1 MIECFHRQQWMEG
14 DTTMKPILIPQPK
27 SLRLDGGQ
35 FRPPRA
41 GSIAIPCA
49 SWLPAAEALRAL
61 FPGYALYANA
71 PGLPNTVRL
80 FLNRKLQPQGYTLD
94 ISAEGI
100 FIEAADPEDA
110 RNAVRTLAQVSRQ
123 AQGGALP
130 ALQIKDWPDFPVRG
144 TMLDLSRGRVPKTE
158 RLEEW
163 AATLADYK
171 INHLQL
177 YIEHTFRYR
186 AHPLVGKGASPLD
199 AAEVLR
205 LDAHA
210 HARGAELIP
219 ALPCFGHM
227 EKLLKH
233 APYRNLA
240 EDWGIGRYAA
250 PDADEALRGFKE
262 RAWTISPANADTYP
276 FLHSLFAELLPLF
289 RSDRVNICCDETFDL
304 GLGQSYLMAAM
315 RGKGNVYFDHVVK
328 VAEMMKHLDK
338 RAMFW
343 GDVIRQYPELIP
355 QLPKDLAV
363 LDWGYGA
370 NHDFDAIGDFAVAGL
385 ECYACPGTSSWVSL
399 FPRLHESAANIAGF
413 AQAGRRHGAAGLI
426 NTDWGDGG
434 HYNFM
439 EYSWYGYLFGAEQA
453 WNTKAD
459 RASFTRRFCAVLLG
473 HDAPELAEAI
483 DTLGAISHLSVEGYY
498 QSVWRH
504 IFFATPTEPLFN
516 GEERR
521 GFAFLDGRITPVA
534 VALDAQLGEETLA
547 ALDDVRAVLAK
558 YAAKKGD
565 PLGLLP
571 YWVFA
576 VDTMR
581 HAARKLAVRGPG
593 GRGKAEGL
601 RALRR
606 EMLGLLERFEE
617 LWLARSRPSE
627 LRIARALYRKTL

>member
-1 MIECFHRQQWMEG
+1 MVI
-14 DTTMKPILIPQPK
+14 PALIPQPK
-27 SLRLDGGQ
+27 TIRLDEGQ
-35 FRPPRA
+35 FRPPRK
-41 GSIAIPCA
+41 GSVAIPCA
-49 SWLPAAEALRAL
+49 SWLPAAEALRSL
-61 FPGYALYANA
+61 FPNYDLFGNA
-71 PGLPNTVRL
+71 PGLPNTVHL
-80 FLNRKLQPQGYTLD
+80 FLNRKIEPQGYTLD
-94 ISAEGI
+94 ISGQGVY
-100 FIEAADPEDA
+100 IEAPDPEGA
-110 RNAVRTLAQVSRQ
+110 RNAARTLAQIARQ
-123 AQGGALP
+123 ARNGALP
-130 ALQIKDWPDFPVRG
+130 ALHISDWPDFAVRG
-144 TMLDLSRGRVPKTE
+144 TFLDLSRGRVPKTE

-163 AATLADYK
+163 ATTLADYK
-171 INHLQL
+171 VNQLQL

-186 AHPLVGKGASPLD
+186 AHPLIGRGASPLD
-199 AAEVLR
+199 AADVLR

-210 HARGAELIP
+210 HALGIELIP

-233 APYRNLA
+233 APYRGLA

-250 PDADEALRGFKE
+250 PDAEEALHGFTDKG
-262 RAWTISPANADTYP
+262 WTISPANPDTYP

-304 GLGQSYLMAAM
+304 GLGQSYLMAEM
-315 RGKGNVYFDHVVK
+315 TGKGNVYFDHVVK
-328 VAEMMKHLDK
+328 VGEMVKHLGK

-343 GDVIRQYPELIP
+343 GDVIRQYPELI
-355 QLPKDLAV
+355 QRLPKDLTV

-370 NHDFDAIGDFAVAGL
+370 NHAFDAIRDFTDAGL

-413 AQAGRRHGAAGLI
+413 ARAGRRHGAAGLL

-459 RASFTRRFCAVLLG
+459 RATFTRRFCAALLG

-483 DTLGAISHLSVEGYY
+483 DRLGAISHLSVEGYY

-504 IFFATPTEPLFN
+504 IFFALPSDPLFN

-521 GFAFLDGRITPVA
+521 GFAFLDGKITPVE
-534 VALDAQLGEETLA
+534 VALDAQLGEDTLA
-547 ALDDVRAVLAK
+547 AMDNVRAVLAK

-576 VDTMR
+576 ADTLR

-593 GRGKAEGL
+593 GSRRAEAR

-606 EMLGLLERFEE
+606 EMAQLLARFEE
-617 LWLARSRPSE
+617 LWLARNRPSE
-627 LRIARALYRKTL
+627 IRITRALYRKAL